1 MKLNIYLFFLI
12 LVLLVSL
19 IMYNT
24 EGFTAAGMATTAK
37 NISGSG
43 GFDASIILIIVG
55 STFGVVILGAVIRY
69 IFTKPSASNY

>member
-24 EGFTAAGMATTAK
+24 EGFTAAGVARTA
-37 NISGSG
+37 NSVSGSG
-43 GFDASIILIIVG
+43 GFDAPMILIIVG
-55 STFGVVILGAVIRY
+55 STFGVIILGAVIRY
-69 IFTKPSASNY
+69 VITKPSASNY